1 MIKLLLLGIGFMLIF
16 EGLLYFFLANRIKY
30 FLEQMKLFDTQ
41 IIKTISL
48 IAIGIGSGLIYIILR
63 FYS

>member
-1 MIKLLLLGIGFMLIF
+1 MIKLILLGIGFLLVF

-30 FLEQMKLFDTQ
+30 FLEQMNLIDTQ

-48 IAIGIGSGLIYIILR
+48 ISIGIGSGLIYFILR